1 MTTWMPTSD
10 RYWTCLNPKCQEEFL
25 TLVFLLW
32 TLSRFPI
39 LTFLLSSK
47 YVCTVYFVL
56 SSTDRED
63 IVKVTIEIDN
73 LVITN
78 LATFETKIAHLDI
91 EDLSLELELTLAD
104 LRMRLSK
111 NI

>member
-1 MTTWMPTSD
+1 MA
-10 RYWTCLNPKCQEEFL
+10 
-25 TLVFLLW
+25 FLLW
-32 TLSRFPI
+32 ILCRFLI
-39 LTFLLSSK
+39 LTSLLLSK
-47 YVCTVYFVL
+47 YVCTVYFAL
-56 SSTDRED
+56 SPTHRED

-91 EDLSLELELTLAD
+91 EQLSLELELTLAD
-104 LRMRLSK
+104 LRVRSSK

>member
-1 MTTWMPTSD
+1 MA
-10 RYWTCLNPKCQEEFL
+10 
-25 TLVFLLW
+25 FLLW
-32 TLSRFPI
+32 ILYRFLI

-47 YVCTVYFVL
+47 YVCTVYFIL
-56 SSTDRED
+56 SSTYRED

-73 LVITN
+73 LVITK

-91 EDLSLELELTLAD
+91 EGLSLELELTLAD
-104 LRMRLSK
+104 LRVRSSK

>member
-1 MTTWMPTSD
+1 MA
-10 RYWTCLNPKCQEEFL
+10 
-25 TLVFLLW
+25 FLLW
-32 TLSRFPI
+32 ILSRFLI
-39 LTFLLSSK
+39 LTFLLLSK
-47 YVCTVYFVL
+47 YVCTVYFIL
-56 SSTDRED
+56 SSTYRED

-78 LATFETKIAHLDI
+78 MATFETKIAHLDM

-104 LRMRLSK
+104 LRVRLSK